1 MEQVYKKLEV
11 VGTSKT
17 SIENAIGNALTRA
30 SKTVR
35 NMRWFDV
42 VETNGY
48 IEEGKVSYY
57 QVTLKIGFALD
68 DTDAL

>member
-1 MEQVYKKLEV
+1 VYRKLEI

-17 SIENAIGNALTRA
+17 SIENAIGNALARA
-30 SKTVR
+30 SQTVR

-48 IEEGKVSYY
+48 IEEGKVAYY
-57 QVTLKIGFALD
+57 QVTLKIGFALE
-68 DTDAL
+68 DTGKP

>member
-1 MEQVYKKLEV
+1 MEHVYKKLEV

-17 SIENAIGNALTRA
+17 SIENAIGNALARA
-30 SKTVR
+30 SKTIR

-42 VETNGY
+42 IETNGY

-57 QVTLKIGFALD
+57 QVTLKIGFSLEEN
-68 DTDAL
+68 DTL